1 MIISGK
7 WVFFFH
13 ETIHSWTQSDCFID
27 IYFFIFQQSLSI
39 FCTCIKI
46 LIVWG
51 IGEVEGCFLLLS
63 SCQIA
68 CSILYLKVNKLLLS
82 KRVISGLDFERI
94 SLWIDLLERSYL
106 RIFKAME
113 HKS

>member
-1 MIISGK
+1 MFSFII
-7 WVFFFH
+7 
-13 ETIHSWTQSDCFID
+13 ELPDCMQYTLF
-27 IYFFIFQQSLSI
+27 
-39 FCTCIKI
+39 
-46 LIVWG
+46 
-51 IGEVEGCFLLLS
+51 
-63 SCQIA
+63 
-68 CSILYLKVNKLLLS
+68 S